1 MGTSG
6 SDQFFAAASAQGESL
21 SRKHHHGRQSMTN
34 AEVTT
39 VVDKISDRHAAWF
52 KYFRRWRAIFWGCGI
67 LAATASALAASSVA
81 GTAAPYFAVLSSICI
96 AILGFT
102 NPQRR
107 ANGYV
112 AAWRIVGSALLRYA
126 AGDAS
131 VSDLVSAVDRGEA
144 IIGEIDIKDANE
156 FSKHLGAKRKEE
168 HTGI

>member
-1 MGTSG
+1 M
-6 SDQFFAAASAQGESL
+6 ANE
-21 SRKHHHGRQSMTN
+21 
-34 AEVTT
+34 EVAM

-52 KYFRRWRAIFWGCGI
+52 GYFQKWRATFWVCGI

-81 GTAAPYFAVLSSICI
+81 GRAAPYFAVASSVCI

-107 ANGYV
+107 ANAYV

-126 AGDAS
+126 AGESA

-144 IIGEIDIKDANE
+144 IIGEIDTKDANE
-156 FSKHLGAKRKEE
+156 FSKDLAAKRRS
-168 HTGI
+168 HTSAI